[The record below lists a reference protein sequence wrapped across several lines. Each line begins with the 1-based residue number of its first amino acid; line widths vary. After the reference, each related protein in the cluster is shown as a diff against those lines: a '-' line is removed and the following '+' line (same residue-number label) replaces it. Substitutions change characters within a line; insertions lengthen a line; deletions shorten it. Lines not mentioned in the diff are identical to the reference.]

1 MYCRNDYE
9 YGTVMDSI
17 DFILLNFS
25 EMNKLWVRMQHQGH
39 TRDRNKREQER
50 RELRILVGTNLVRLS
65 QLECIDMEKYKKVRH
80 PYNVKRKFNLKIIVE
95 VTLKLRHL
103 KMSLH
108 INVHLIDRY
117 FEAQE
122 ESLTINYIKKT
133 HLQRKMKKELVHLHN
148 AILFN
153 LPLTKTIY
161 VELDMSVK

>member
-1 MYCRNDYE
+1 
-9 YGTVMDSI
+9 MDSI

-95 VTLKLRHL
+95 VTLIRHL
-103 KMSLH
+103 KISLH

-122 ESLTINYIKKT
+122 ESLTINYQKK
-133 HLQRKMKKELVHLHN
+133 N
-148 AILFN
+148 
-153 LPLTKTIY
+153 PLTKEDEKGISASSQCYTF
-161 VELDMSVK
+161 